1 MEDISENQMEAKF
14 TALQALINRMKD
26 PNGPE
31 QIYRVAA
38 PAAARKG
45 ARSSSR
51 EQA

>member
-1 MEDISENQMEAKF
+1 MQDIFENQMEAQF
-14 TALQALINRMKD
+14 TALQALINRVKD
-26 PNGPE
+26 PNDPA

-45 ARSSSR
+45 AQSSSR